1 MTKTKPLFFVYAFSL
16 MLCITFILGTA
27 QNLPPV
33 VASHFNLS
41 GKPDASMSRD
51 QFTNLFLAIMVL
63 TSSLMALLPTLI
75 AKLPPQMINIPNRMH
90 WLSPDRIDETKQILK
105 AYLLIFASKLC
116 CFMAVI
122 FWLIVQAHLHN
133 PPQLSA
139 HYLMATTVVFVIL
152 TLYWS
157 LRLSKR
163 FKTI

>member
-1 MTKTKPLFFVYAFSL
+1 MNKSKALVFVYTFLIVFCCAFVW
-16 MLCITFILGTA
+16 IAA
-27 QNLPPV
+27 QNLPPE
-33 VASHFNLS
+33 VASHFDLS
-41 GKPDASMSRD
+41 GTPDATMPRD

-75 AKLPPQMINIPNRMH
+75 AKLPPQMINIPNRMY
-90 WLSPDRIDETKQILK
+90 WLAPDRIAETKQILQ

-139 HYLMATTVVFVIL
+139 HYLMASTVVFVIL

-157 LRLSKR
+157 LHLSKR

>member
-1 MTKTKPLFFVYAFSL
+1 MNKTKVLAFAYTFLLILSVA
-16 MLCITFILGTA
+16 FILGTA

-133 PPQLSA
+133 PPQLST
-139 HYLMATTVVFVIL
+139 HHLMVATGVFVLMTIF
-152 TLYWS
+152 WS
-157 LRLSKR
+157 LRLSAR
-163 FKTI
+163 FKKV

>member
-1 MTKTKPLFFVYAFSL
+1 MPLFFVYAFSL

-33 VASHFNLS
+33 VASHFDLS
-41 GKPDASMSRD
+41 GTPDATMPRD

-63 TSSLMALLPTLI
+63 TSGLMALLPTLI
-75 AKLPPQMINIPNRMH
+75 AKLPPQMINIPNRMY
-90 WLSPDRIDETKQILK
+90 WLAPDRIVETKQILQ

-133 PPQLSA
+133 PPQLST
-139 HYLMATTVVFVIL
+139 HHLMVATGVFVLMTIF
-152 TLYWS
+152 WS
-157 LRLSKR
+157 LRLSAR
-163 FKTI
+163 FKKV